1 MNALL
6 LCETMFQTLNEAAE
20 KNEITTMAEIRRNI
34 DPVRFL
40 SSAAERFNIIPAQH
54 KIRTAK
60 DGSPGF
66 LWGIVI

>member
-1 MNALL
+1 
-6 LCETMFQTLNEAAE
+6 MFQTLNEAAE